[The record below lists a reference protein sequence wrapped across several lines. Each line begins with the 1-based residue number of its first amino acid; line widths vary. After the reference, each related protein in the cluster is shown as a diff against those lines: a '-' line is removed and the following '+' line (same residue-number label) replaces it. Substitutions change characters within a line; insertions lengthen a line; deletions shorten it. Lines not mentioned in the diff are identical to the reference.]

1 LPAQLTWLLLEGL
14 LPLVGAAVLYLIWGG
29 FRYICAMEKAQFS
42 YHWAE
47 AADPLG
53 WLYGGVIIASQ
64 SAKRCFSAPSE
75 HDILGWSCVIGG
87 VVSLL
92 LLTAAMTD
100 RGAASTWKPTSFL
113 RNSSLG
119 LTALILLAGY
129 LAHTP

>member
-1 LPAQLTWLLLEGL
+1 MPAQLTWLLLEGL
-14 LPLVGAAVLYLIWGG
+14 LPLMGAGVLYLIWGI
-29 FRYICAMEKAQFS
+29 FRYISTMEKAQFA

-64 SAKRCFSAPSE
+64 SAKRCFSASSE
-75 HDILGWSCVIGG
+75 HNILGWSCVIGG

-100 RGAASTWKPTSFL
+100 RGAVSAWKPTSLL

-119 LTALILLAGY
+119 LIALILIAGY
-129 LAHTP
+129 LAHVP